1 MLDTVPSGVELTDVI
16 TPLPVKPSS
25 VKLVMDGDTLQLFG
39 LVRVRIQTTKSIF
52 RLIFICV
59 AVEHNG
65 RPHSHCARALARP
78 L

>member
-1 MLDTVPSGVELTDVI
+1 
-16 TPLPVKPSS
+16 
-25 VKLVMDGDTLQLFG
+25 LQLFG
-39 LVRVRIQTTKSIF
+39 VVRVRIQTTKNIF

-78 L
+78 LWG